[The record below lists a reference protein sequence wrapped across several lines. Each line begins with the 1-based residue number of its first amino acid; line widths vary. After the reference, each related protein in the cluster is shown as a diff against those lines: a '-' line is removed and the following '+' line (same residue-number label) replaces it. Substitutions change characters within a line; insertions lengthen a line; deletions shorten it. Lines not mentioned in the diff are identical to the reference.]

1 MKEWKGF
8 QKGVDLGGWFSQCD
22 YTEDRYR
29 NFIREEDFAVIHSW
43 GADHV
48 RIPVDYDLLE
58 DEAGGFRESGFAHL
72 ARALG
77 YCRANGLNAVIDLH
91 KTAGFSFD
99 PGERENGFFDSKKYQ
114 ERFYRLWEEIAGRF
128 GNDPGHIAFELLNE
142 VTEEC
147 YMPAWNRIAAECIR
161 RIRAHAP
168 ETPVLVGGYWHNS
181 ALSIKAIDIPDDEHL
196 VYNFH
201 CYEPLIFTHQGAYWM
216 PSMDRAFRISIT
228 ADFGT
233 MEKASTE
240 MLGPHLSGLGQYP
253 EETLLSAGYF
263 IRFFAEAAEAADK
276 RGVPLYCGEYG
287 VIDNVPPEQAL
298 AWYRLIHQ
306 AFEHYGIGR
315 AAWSYREMDFGLS
328 DERMDRVRPELIRNL

>member
-29 NFIREEDFAVIHSW
+29 NFIREEDFAVIRSW

-58 DEAGGFRESGFAHL
+58 DENGFRESGFAHL
-72 ARALG
+72 SRALG
-77 YCRANGLNAVIDLH
+77 YAREAGLNAVIDLH

-99 PGERENGFFDSKKYQ
+99 PDEQENGFFESEKYQ
-114 ERFYRLWEEIAGRF
+114 ERFCRLWEAIARRF
-128 GNDPGHIAFELLNE
+128 GNDPEHTAFELLNE
-142 VTEEC
+142 VTEES
-147 YMPAWNRIAAECIR
+147 YMPAWNRIAAGCIR
-161 RIRAHAP
+161 RIRVYAP
-168 ETPVLVGGYWHNS
+168 ETMILVGGYWHNS
-181 ALSIKAIDIPDDEHL
+181 ALSVRAIDIPDDEHL

-216 PSMDRAFRISIT
+216 PTMDRDFRISVT
-228 ADFGT
+228 ADFGKMT
-233 MEKASTE
+233 EASRR
-240 MLGPHLSGLGQYP
+240 MLGVFIGGYDRYP
-253 EETLLSAGYF
+253 KETLLSADYF
-263 IRFFAEAAEAADK
+263 IDFFREAVEAADK
-276 RGVPLYCGEYG
+276 RGIPLYCGEYG